1 MATRPAE
8 TPAVLRSALSW
19 GVLGVMLAIGC
30 AIERAPADKDEWLET
45 ETAPDMLA
53 VVGPEVVLP
62 ALDAYLAAAD
72 RLAQSLE
79 SWDGHEGS
87 SRDAALAAFGEAMVA
102 WQQLEPMQLGPAA
115 SSLSSPIGEDL
126 RDEIYSWPTVNPCRV
141 DQVTASRDWEAAS
154 FQAENL
160 VNAYGLD
167 ALEHLLTAPADN
179 ACPSQVDIN
188 ADGTW
193 DALGESSVA
202 SHRADFA
209 RALVAFSQ
217 ADVGVLRDAWDPAGG
232 DLSGGLAAGEDGPLG
247 SEQAAINAIFDALF
261 YLYGTTLHLK
271 IEAPLGLRECGSDD
285 CLEAVELRA
294 SGLSTEAI
302 IANIE
307 GFRTLFTGADSSGM
321 DDLLVELGHGDL
333 SAAILSDLDEAQAI
347 AEGLGMP
354 LDEAIPAKEDQVLA
368 LEAALKSVGDALKGD
383 VATVLSLEVP
393 AEAAGDND

>member
-1 MATRPAE
+1 
-8 TPAVLRSALSW
+8 
-19 GVLGVMLAIGC
+19 MLAIGC
-30 AIERAPADKDEWLET
+30 AIERAPAEKDDWLDT

-53 VVGPEVVLP
+53 VVGPEVVIP
-62 ALDAYLAAAD
+62 ALDAYLAAAEG
-72 RLAQSLE
+72 LAQTLE
-79 SWDGHEGS
+79 TWDGTDGA
-87 SRDAALAAFGEAMVA
+87 SRDVALDAFGEAVVA
-102 WQQLEPMQLGPAA
+102 WQRVELMQLGPAA

-126 RDEIYSWPTVNPCRV
+126 RDEVYSWPTVNPCRV
-141 DQVTASRDWEAAS
+141 DQVTAGRDWDDAA

-167 ALEHLLTAPADN
+167 ALEHLLTAEADN
-179 ACPSQVDIN
+179 TCPSLVDIN

-193 DALGESSVA
+193 DALGDSGVA
-202 SHRADFA
+202 AHRAEFA
-209 RALVAFSQ
+209 RALVAFTH
-217 ADVGVLRDAWDPAGG
+217 ADVSSLRDAWDPAGG
-232 DLSGGLAAGEDGPLG
+232 DLSGGLAAGEAGPLG

-261 YLYGTTLHLK
+261 YLYSTTLHLK
-271 IEAPLGLRECGSDD
+271 LEAPLGLRECGSDD

-294 SGLSTEAI
+294 SGLSTEAV

-307 GFRTLFTGADSSGM
+307 GFRSLFTGADSSGM

-333 SAAILSDLDEAQAI
+333 SEAILTDLDEAQTI

-354 LDEAIPAKEDQVLA
+354 LDEAIPAKEAEVLA